1 MGQWIQLT
9 ASDGF
14 QLGAYR
20 ADPVGPDQPRGG
32 LVVAQEIFGVN
43 SHIRSVCEGFA
54 ADGYVTVAPALFDR
68 YERNLDIGYTPEDI
82 ARGRELKARAGTDAA
97 LHDIAAARDEAA
109 SVGRVGVVGYCWGG
123 FITWMSASRL
133 PGFTCAVAYYGGG
146 ILDATGEQLKCP
158 VMAHFGDRDSMIP
171 VAGVGKLAAAH
182 PEAQVFIYPAD
193 HGFNCDQRKSYDAA
207 AATLARERTLAF
219 LRQNLG

>member
-1 MGQWIQLT
+1 MKSAKERAMGQWIQLT

-20 ADPVGPDQPRGG
+20 ADPAGPDKPRGG

-43 SHIRSVCEGFA
+43 SHIRSVCDGFA
-54 ADGYVTVAPALFDR
+54 AAGYVAVAPALFDR

-146 ILDATGEQLKCP
+146 ILDASGEQP
-158 VMAHFGDRDSMIP
+158 
-171 VAGVGKLAAAH
+171 
-182 PEAQVFIYPAD
+182 
-193 HGFNCDQRKSYDAA
+193 
-207 AATLARERTLAF
+207 
-219 LRQNLG
+219 